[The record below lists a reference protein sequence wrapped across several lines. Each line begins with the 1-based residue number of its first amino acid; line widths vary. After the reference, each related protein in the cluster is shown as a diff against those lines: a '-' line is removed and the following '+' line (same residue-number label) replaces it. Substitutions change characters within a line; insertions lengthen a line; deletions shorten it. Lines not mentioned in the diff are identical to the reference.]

1 MTNKR
6 LEAMEKENSIMREAL
21 QWAFEMFLARDE
33 MNAKVHCAPLR
44 LSPIT
49 ERVKQA
55 LAADTDPSPWCSH
68 CGARTRKQCDCGP
81 ILEND

>member
-1 MTNKR
+1 MKPHYIGAVYDVTVKNMNHLIEQ
-6 LEAMEKENSIMREAL
+6 LEEARRKLSIAQEAL
-21 QWAFEMFLARDE
+21 VWADQMFTARDE

-55 LAADTDPSPWCSH
+55 LEAL
-68 CGARTRKQCDCGP
+68 K
-81 ILEND
+81 